1 MGTGTRTKK
10 TYLELLRIICAGLVI
25 FNHIPGYTLYQ
36 TIEGYWLDA
45 NTNQQRFR
53 AAQTT
58 VESEQQSY
66 DLLAEKFNLGLTN
79 IIELMNGKDKLLSAQ
94 QNRLQSKYQTILNQQ
109 LLRFYSGSTPDIT
122 K

>member
-1 MGTGTRTKK
+1 M
-10 TYLELLRIICAGLVI
+10 
-25 FNHIPGYTLYQ
+25 
-36 TIEGYWLDA
+36 DA

-53 AAQTT
+53 AAQAT

-109 LLRFYSGSTPDIT
+109 LLRFYSEGRPTPGPSLNGGE
-122 K
+122 